1 VRDRLIFNKRCRMPD
16 KAEKL
21 IDEIKESASKI
32 WLAGLGAL
40 SMTDGEGSSFFKN
53 LVKKGQ
59 DFENMSMDQI
69 KKVKD
74 ILKETLKDSVSVT
87 ERVKDHVRDT
97 RAKAENVWEKIG
109 GKIEGTKTIAESVW
123 EKLEERFE
131 ERIATALNRFG
142 VPTGEEISKLT
153 KRVEDLANIV
163 ENLKKAQDNESS
175 E

>member
-1 VRDRLIFNKRCRMPD
+1 MPE

-40 SMTDGEGSSFFKN
+40 SMTDGEGSNFFKN

-74 ILKETLKDSVSVT
+74 ILKETLKDSVT

-109 GKIEGTKTIAESVW
+109 GKIEGTKTTAESVW
-123 EKLEERFE
+123 DKLEERFE

-142 VPTGEEISKLT
+142 VPTGEEIAKLT
-153 KRVEDLANIV
+153 RRVEDLADIV
-163 ENLKKAQDNESS
+163 EKLKKSQDEKSS

>member
-1 VRDRLIFNKRCRMPD
+1 MPE

-21 IDEIKESASKI
+21 IEDLKESASKI

-40 SMTDGEGSSFFKN
+40 SMTEGEGSNFFKN

-59 DFENMSMDQI
+59 DFENMSIDQI

-74 ILKETLKDSVSVT
+74 VLKDTLKDNVT
-87 ERVKDHVRDT
+87 ERVKEHVRDT

-123 EKLEERFE
+123 DKLEDRFE
-131 ERIATALNRFG
+131 DKIANTLNRFG
-142 VPTGEEISKLT
+142 VPTGDEIAKLT
-153 KRVEDLANIV
+153 KRVEELAAIV
-163 ENLKKAQDNESS
+163 ENLKKIQEADSTKAE

>member
-1 VRDRLIFNKRCRMPD
+1 MPD

-59 DFENMSMDQI
+59 DFENMSIDQI

-74 ILKETLKDSVSVT
+74 ILKETLKDNVA

-109 GKIEGTKTIAESVW
+109 GKIEGTRTIAESVW

-131 ERIATALNRFG
+131 ERIAAALNRFG
-142 VPTGEEISKLT
+142 VPTGEEISKLS
-153 KRVEDLANIV
+153 KRVEDLAEIV

-175 E
+175 DE

>member
-1 VRDRLIFNKRCRMPD
+1 MPD
-16 KAEKL
+16 KTEKL

-40 SMTDGEGSSFFKN
+40 SMTDGEGSNFFKN

-74 ILKETLKDSVSVT
+74 ILKETLKDNVA

-97 RAKAENVWEKIG
+97 RAKAENVWGKIG
-109 GKIEGTKTIAESVW
+109 GKIEGTKSVAENVW
-123 EKLEERFE
+123 DKLEERFE

-142 VPTGEEISKLT
+142 VPSGEEISKLT
-153 KRVEDLANIV
+153 KRVEDLAKIV
-163 ENLKKAQDNESS
+163 EKLKKAQESEAS

>member
-1 VRDRLIFNKRCRMPD
+1 MPD
-16 KAEKL
+16 KAEKI

-40 SMTDGEGSSFFKN
+40 SMTDGEGSNFFKN

-74 ILKETLKDSVSVT
+74 ILKETLKDNVT

-109 GKIEGTKTIAESVW
+109 GKFEGTKSIAESVW
-123 EKLEERFE
+123 DKLEERFE
-131 ERIATALNRFG
+131 ERIANALNRFG

-153 KRVEDLANIV
+153 KRVEDLSEIV
-163 ENLKKAQDNESS
+163 ENLKKTQNNEAS

>member
-1 VRDRLIFNKRCRMPD
+1 MPE

-40 SMTDGEGSSFFKN
+40 SMTDGEGSNFFKN

-74 ILKETLKDSVSVT
+74 ILKETLKDNVT

-109 GKIEGTKTIAESVW
+109 GKIEGTRTVAESVW

-131 ERIATALNRFG
+131 ERIANALNRFG
-142 VPTGEEISKLT
+142 VPTGEEISKLS
-153 KRVEDLANIV
+153 KRVEELANIV
-163 ENLKKAQDNESS
+163 ENLKKSQEIESS

>member
-1 VRDRLIFNKRCRMPD
+1 MPE

-40 SMTDGEGSSFFKN
+40 SMTDGEGTNFFKN

-74 ILKETLKDSVSVT
+74 ILKETLKDNVT

-109 GKIEGTKTIAESVW
+109 GKIEGTRTIAESVW

-142 VPTGEEISKLT
+142 VPTGEEITKLT
-153 KRVEDLANIV
+153 KRVEELAIIV
-163 ENLKKAQDNESS
+163 ENLKKSQENESS